1 MQLGGCTLSQ
11 KSVRHLRVTPRRVNA
26 TMGGACPLRGRA
38 PPASRSSPA
47 LRSVADAAA
56 AISSGEV
63 FCAIL
68 QVKKRVGREI
78 ILDGVE
84 KMCGVKLLK
93 LGEFGFCL
101 IEDWDIGVGVFPE
114 G

>member
-1 MQLGGCTLSQ
+1 
-11 KSVRHLRVTPRRVNA
+11 
-26 TMGGACPLRGRA
+26 
-38 PPASRSSPA
+38 
-47 LRSVADAAA
+47 
-56 AISSGEV
+56 
-63 FCAIL
+63 
-68 QVKKRVGREI
+68 VGREI

>member
-1 MQLGGCTLSQ
+1 MHPFTEKCAA
-11 KSVRHLRVTPRRVNA
+11 P
-26 TMGGACPLRGRA
+26 ACDAEARERDDGRGL
-38 PPASRSSPA
+38 PASRSSPA